1 MPQGSIVGPLFFL
14 IYINDL
20 TDGTTSIAKLF
31 ADDTS
36 LFSVV
41 QNKNNSAS
49 QLNNDLNK
57 VSDWAYT
64 WKMSF
69 NPNPSKQAQEVIFS
83 RKCTKEDHPPI
94 YFSDI
99 AVTRTT
105 VQKHIGMYL
114 DEKLNYN
121 THIKEKLSKVYKGIG
136 LLRNLTNKLPR
147 QALVTIYKAFIRPH
161 LDYGDIVYDNPDNE
175 ILINKI
181 EKAQYDAALAITGT
195 IRGTSLEKLYAE
207 LGIESLKFR

>member
-1 MPQGSIVGPLFFL
+1 MIFKIKSFGISGDLLELIKNFLSNRFQRVVLNGQTSEWGKINAGVPQGSILGPLFFL

-20 TDGTTSIAKLF
+20 TDGTSSIAKLF

-57 VSDWAYT
+57 VSDWVYT

-69 NPNPSKQAQEVIFS
+69 NSGPSKQGKEVIYS

-94 YFSDI
+94 YFNDI
-99 AVTRTT
+99 PVTQST
-105 VQKHIGMYL
+105 VQKYIGMYL
-114 DEKLNYN
+114 DENLNCN

-136 LLRNLTNKLPR
+136 LLRNISGK
-147 QALVTIYKAFIRPH
+147 TIC
-161 LDYGDIVYDNPDNE
+161 
-175 ILINKI
+175 
-181 EKAQYDAALAITGT
+181 
-195 IRGTSLEKLYAE
+195 
-207 LGIESLKFR
+207 